1 MACLSA
7 LNATLTLPGIA
18 GFILTIGMAVDANV
32 IIFERVKEELASG
45 RPFLAAVKAG
55 FSQATVTILD
65 ANITTLLAAG
75 VLFWLG
81 TGVIK
86 GFAITL
92 TVGILVSMVTAL
104 VVMQLLLVGLANRFG
119 SHSGWFFGK

>member
-1 MACLSA
+1 
-7 LNATLTLPGIA
+7 
-18 GFILTIGMAVDANV
+18 MAVDANV
-32 IIFERVKEELASG
+32 IIFERIKEELTQG
-45 RPFLAAVKAG
+45 RPLLAAVKAG

-92 TVGILVSMVTAL
+92 TVGILVSMLTAL
-104 VVMQLLLVGLANRFG
+104 VVTQWMLVGLANRLG
-119 SHSGWFFGK
+119 THNHWFFGK